1 MFSLAPSERRARQLL
16 PGRHSLFWRLAVP
29 VVLLCLLLIWLSWTW
44 GRQVER
50 RGYFLDAQAQAVLH
64 GYAADLERA
73 WNAGGEAAV
82 DDWLARTRAREQTWM
97 VALDGHL
104 QPLGSQGLSIEEA
117 TRLTFQ
123 RGLDWPVSERSRNL
137 PYIGIPFPEHPAD
150 GRLVLQLPQRF
161 KPGGFSTL
169 LRLVTHGLVPAVLA
183 LLLCVLLY
191 RQLIHPLARLR
202 EHANALR
209 ADDLGSGAAREVSVR
224 RDELGELGRAFDHMA
239 QRLSGHVEFQ
249 RQLLRDLSH
258 ELRTPLSRL
267 RVAAESAPAEDPL
280 RLRLEREVE
289 VMQGLVANTLE
300 LAWMDTERP
309 RLPLEDVAILPLWE
323 LLVEDAG
330 FESGW
335 APARFH
341 CEVPT
346 DCVVR
351 GHLNGLAQALENLL
365 RNAIRHSPE
374 GGCIRLLGQR
384 EGHFWHLCLVDQG
397 PGVEAADLERIFLP
411 FTRLSAARSG
421 EGFGLGLS
429 IARSAI
435 RLQGGELWAERGNPG
450 LRMHLRLPAA

>member
-1 MFSLAPSERRARQLL
+1 MFSLAPSEGRARLAL
-16 PGRHSLFWRLAVP
+16 PSRHSLFWRLAVP

-50 RGYFLDAQAQAVLH
+50 KGFFLDSEAHRVLN
-64 GYAADLERA
+64 GYSADLERA
-73 WNAGGEAAV
+73 WREGGRGGV
-82 DDWLARTRAREQTWM
+82 DAWLARMRAQEDTWM
-97 VALDGHL
+97 VAVDSHL
-104 QPLGSQGLSIEEA
+104 QALGNQPLSVEES
-117 TRLTFQ
+117 TRLTFL
-123 RGLDWPVSERSRNL
+123 RGLDWPVSNRSRQL
-137 PYIGIPFPEHPAD
+137 PYIGIPFPGNPND

-161 KPGGFSTL
+161 LPGGFSLWTRL
-169 LRLVTHGLVPAVLA
+169 LGHGLIPAGLA
-183 LLLCVLLY
+183 LLLCTLLY

-209 ADDLGSGAAREVSVR
+209 ADDLGSGAGREVSVR
-224 RDELGELGRAFDHMA
+224 RDELGELGRAFDHMT
-239 QRLSGHVEFQ
+239 QRLSSHIEFQ

-267 RVAAESAPAEDPL
+267 RVAAETAPADDPL

-289 VMQGLVANTLE
+289 VMQRLVENTLE
-300 LAWMDTERP
+300 LAWLDTERP
-309 RLPLEDVAILPLWE
+309 RLAMEDIAILPLWE

-335 APARFH
+335 QAERFQCELPA
-341 CEVPT
+341 
-346 DCVVR
+346 DCVVH

-374 GGCIRLLGQR
+374 GGHIRLFGR
-384 EGHFWHLCLVDQG
+384 RDGGCWELCLADQG
-397 PGVEAADLERIFLP
+397 PGVESRDLERIFLP

-435 RLQGGELWAERGNPG
+435 HLQDGELWAERGNPG